1 MNYREYIVGDTKVSE
16 IGLGSWQLGIDSGWK
31 LITENNAIKIVEKAI
46 DLGVNFFD
54 TAPCYGN
61 GSSEERL
68 GRALE
73 PYDRNKIV
81 ISTKFGRDEHGNIDF
96 SSTKIVNSVESSLKR
111 LRTDYL
117 DSVILHSPPIEILD
131 GNKNDHYEIFEKL
144 ISEGKIKAYGASID
158 TSKEID
164 LLLNTTNS
172 KIIQAFYNIF
182 HQDVKRSFKSIY
194 NHKVGLVVKVPLDS
208 GWLTGKYNNKSSFTG
223 VRDRWSKDDIAL
235 RSKLVDRL
243 YKLIGDDYSLKKVA
257 LRFCLSNN
265 SVSTVIPGVLSIDQL
280 NNNIIDINDE
290 IPSDLINE
298 LYDLY
303 NSYISKFSLPW

>member
-1 MNYREYIVGDTKVSE
+1 M
-16 IGLGSWQLGIDSGWK
+16 
-31 LITENNAIKIVEKAI
+31 
-46 DLGVNFFD
+46 
-54 TAPCYGN
+54 
-61 GSSEERL
+61 
-68 GRALE
+68 
-73 PYDRNKIV
+73 
-81 ISTKFGRDEHGNIDF
+81 
-96 SSTKIVNSVESSLKR
+96 SLKR

-144 ISEGKIKAYGASID
+144 INAGKIKAYGASVD

-194 NHKVGLVVKVPLDS
+194 NQKVGLVVKVPLDS

-243 YKLIGDDYSLKKVA
+243 YELIGDDYSIKKVA

-280 NNNIIDINDE
+280 NNNIIDVKDE
-290 IPSDLINE
+290 IPSDLIND
-298 LYDLY
+298 LYELY